1 MKIIIAGSRG
11 ITDYNMVER
20 GMNMFRERCLSG
32 VLPFGLTILSGCARG
47 VDTLAIRWAENHNAN
62 LCKYPA
68 NWDKFGKSAGFKR
81 NQQMANDADFLVTF
95 WDGQSRGTKDMIAKA
110 TEKGIPVITLVAHKD
125 SLVWYWK
132 PNNRSGSSLGRIFSF
147 LP

>member
-11 ITDYNMVER
+11 ITDYSMVER
-20 GMNMFRERCLSG
+20 GMKKIREEHLKG

-95 WDGQSRGTKDMIAKA
+95 WDGQSRGTRDMIDRAKSQN
-110 TEKGIPVITLVAHKD
+110 IPTITFVVTGDCLIWQHE
-125 SLVWYWK
+125 
-132 PNNRSGSSLGRIFSF
+132 
-147 LP
+147 